1 MANMKTEAMVAEAS
15 RKLED
20 GIRADLKAYVAMLEQ
35 KIVSL
40 QQRVTDLE
48 GLVWVDAEEEGST
61 SPEASA

>member
-1 MANMKTEAMVAEAS
+1 MANMKTEAMVAEAT

-20 GIRADLKAYVAMLEQ
+20 GIRTDLKAYVAMLEQ
-35 KIVSL
+35 KIVAL

-48 GLVWVDAEEEGST
+48 NLVWVEAEEEGGP